1 MVSQNAK
8 HCECGPQFSVKL
20 GPKNQTYTIK
30 LEGRRVGMVIEW
42 SHMASLLVPVTVV
55 IVGHHIDMVKVL
67 VQYRDVVAFINDLL
81 AWRNSC

>member
-42 SHMASLLVPVTVV
+42 SHMASLLVPVAVV

>member
-8 HCECGPQFSVKL
+8 HCECGPQISVKL